1 MEKNK
6 SRYKGFTPAQA
17 EANKRYLKQFADIK
31 IRVLPDKKAE
41 IQEHA
46 ASHGESVAA
55 FINRAIEETMQRD
68 KEKE

>member
-6 SRYKGFTPAQA
+6 SKYKGFTPAQA
-17 EANKRYLKQFADIK
+17 EANKRYLKQFVDLK
-31 IRVLPDKKAE
+31 IRVLPEKKAL

-46 ASHGESVAA
+46 SSQGESVAA
-55 FINRAIEETMQRD
+55 FINRAIEETIQRD